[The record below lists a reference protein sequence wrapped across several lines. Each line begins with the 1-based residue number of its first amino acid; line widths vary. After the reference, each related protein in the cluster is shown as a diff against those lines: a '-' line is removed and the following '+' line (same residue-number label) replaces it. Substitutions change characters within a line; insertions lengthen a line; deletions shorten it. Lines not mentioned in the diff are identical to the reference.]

1 MAWTTLSLLK
11 LEELYYP
18 LKSKRDQLITAVP
31 FHALGVLLAHQGY
44 DDIPL
49 LLGHLG
55 GDGQQHQHV
64 VALGHAHRVQVAQ
77 HVGASD
83 LAWKSNE
90 PFLRHNEA
98 RFGVFIPEIAARKK
112 LTFVLLTIP
121 VRNLHDFFLTMAI
134 NLYIL
139 ARIGETRHG
148 LEWKNYHFCLANNSR
163 ASTYLQ
169 FSLSGP
175 RRE

>member
-1 MAWTTLSLLK
+1 M
-11 LEELYYP
+11 EELYYP

-90 PFLRHNEA
+90 PFLRHYEA
-98 RFGVFIPEIAARKK
+98 RFGVFIPETAARKK
-112 LTFVLLTIP
+112 I
-121 VRNLHDFFLTMAI
+121 D
-134 NLYIL
+134 
-139 ARIGETRHG
+139 
-148 LEWKNYHFCLANNSR
+148 FCLANNPSEEL
-163 ASTYLQ
+163 A
-169 FSLSGP
+169 
-175 RRE
+175 

>member
-18 LKSKRDQLITAVP
+18 LKSKIDQLITAVP

-90 PFLRHNEA
+90 PFLRHYEA
-98 RFGVFIPEIAARKK
+98 RFGVFNETASRKK
-112 LTFVLLTIP
+112 NWLVLLTTP
-121 VRNLHDFFLTMAI
+121 GEELAWLFPHHGDELEHFGKNWRDETWSGEEKLRLLFSQQFHQSC
-134 NLYIL
+134 IL
-139 ARIGETRHG
+139 EQSVDPG
-148 LEWKNYHFCLANNSR
+148 
-163 ASTYLQ
+163 
-169 FSLSGP
+169 
-175 RRE
+175 